1 MFFSISHVKNLYE
14 PTSRLIMSI
23 EVISILVLFLSFF
36 ILLLLKVP
44 VAYSI
49 GISTTISLLLNIDR
63 LPGLTTIAQ
72 RMTTGIDSFALLA
85 IPFFVLA
92 GEIMKRGGIAN
103 RLINFA
109 KSLVS
114 SLPGGLAYVNIL
126 ASMLFGAISGSAL
139 AATSAIGSIMT
150 DRMEEEG
157 LPRAFSASVNITS
170 STTGLLIPPSNI
182 LIVFALASGGS
193 ASVAALFIA
202 GYLPGILLGLALM
215 GYVAFVAVKRDFV
228 KGTRASFKEVWGYFS
243 KAFFSL
249 LLLVVVVGGIVA
261 GIFTAT
267 EASVIAVLYAAVLA
281 LIYGDVSTKGF
292 PDILLTSAKTTAVVM
307 FLICTSMAM
316 SWLFSFESIPEL
328 MSNFLLSQFSNKFA
342 IFLVIN
348 IVLLLVG
355 TFMDM
360 TPAVLIFTPIFL
372 PVVVALGMEPVHFGI
387 VMVLN
392 LCIGLCTPPVGTIL
406 FVGSG
411 IANISVTQVIKP
423 LIPFLIIMV
432 IVLLLVTYIPEI
444 SMILPRL
451 FHL

>member
-1 MFFSISHVKNLYE
+1 
-14 PTSRLIMSI
+14 MSI
-23 EVISILVLFLSFF
+23 EVISIIVLFASFF
-36 ILLLLKVP
+36 TLLLIKVP

-49 GISTTISLLLNIDR
+49 GISTTLSLLLNIDK

-109 KSLVS
+109 KSIVV
-114 SLPGGLAYVNIL
+114 SLPGGLAYVNVL
-126 ASMLFGAISGSAL
+126 ASMLFGAISGSAI

-150 DRMEEEG
+150 DRMEDEG
-157 LPRAFSASVNITS
+157 YPREFSASVNITS
-170 STTGLLIPPSNI
+170 ATTGLLIPPSNI
-182 LIVFALASGGS
+182 LIVFALASGGT
-193 ASVAALFIA
+193 ASVAALFLA
-202 GYLPGILLGLALM
+202 GYLPGILLGFAII
-215 GYVAFVAVKRDFV
+215 GYIIFVAIRRGFL
-228 KGTRASFKEVWGYFS
+228 KGERAPLSLVFKYFRKS
-243 KAFFSL
+243 FFSL
-249 LLLVVVVGGIVA
+249 LMLVIVVGGIVA
-261 GIFTAT
+261 GVFTAT
-267 EASVIAVLYAAVLA
+267 EASAIAVLYAAVLA
-281 LIYGDVSTKGF
+281 LIYGDISTKDF

-316 SWLFSFESIPEL
+316 SWLFSFEGIPEL
-328 MSNFLLSQFSNKFA
+328 ISNFLLEQFSNKIV

-348 IVLLLVG
+348 IVLLIIG

-372 PVVVALGMEPVHFGI
+372 PVVTELGMHPVHFGI
-387 VMVLN
+387 VLVLN

-411 IANISVTQVIKP
+411 VANVPVSKIVKP
-423 LIPFLIIMV
+423 LLPFLAIMV
-432 IVLLLVTYIPEI
+432 FVLLLVVYIPEI
-444 SMILPRL
+444 SMLLPTMFGL
-451 FHL
+451 

>member
-1 MFFSISHVKNLYE
+1 M
-14 PTSRLIMSI
+14 MSI
-23 EVISILVLFLSFF
+23 EVVSIIVLFVSFF
-36 ILLLLKVP
+36 ALLMMKVP
-44 VAYSI
+44 VAYCI
-49 GISTTISLLLNIDR
+49 GIATTISLLINIDGM
-63 LPGLTTIAQ
+63 PALTTIAQ

-92 GEIMKRGGIAN
+92 GEIMKRGGMAN
-103 RLINFA
+103 RLIDFA
-109 KSLVS
+109 KSLVA
-114 SLPGGLAYVNIL
+114 SLPGGLAYVNVL
-126 ASMLFGAISGSAL
+126 AAMLFGAISGSAI

-157 LPRAFSASVNITS
+157 YPREFSASVNITS
-170 STTGLLIPPSNI
+170 STTGLIIPPSNI
-182 LIVFALASGGS
+182 LIVYALASGGT

-215 GYVAFVAVKRDFV
+215 AYIAFAAYKKGFAKGVK
-228 KGTRASFKEVWGYFS
+228 TPALAIWTYFR

-249 LLLVVVVGGIVA
+249 LLLLIVVGGIVA

-267 EASVIAVLYAAVLA
+267 EASAIAVLYAAVLA
-281 LIYGDVSTKGF
+281 LIYGDITVKDF
-292 PDILLTSAKTTAVVM
+292 PNILLVSAKTTAVVM

-328 MSNFLLSQFSNKFA
+328 ISSFLLDQFNNKFV
-342 IFLVIN
+342 ILLIIN

-355 TFMDM
+355 TFMDI

-372 PVVVALGMEPVHFGI
+372 PVMTALGMDPVHFGI

-392 LCIGLCTPPVGTIL
+392 LCIGLCTPPVGTVL

-411 IANISVTQVIKP
+411 VAKVSVSQVIKP
-423 LIPFLIIMV
+423 LLPFLAVMIA
-432 IVLLLVTYIPEI
+432 VLFLVSYIPEI
-444 SMILPRL
+444 SMFLPNL
-451 FHL
+451 FNL

>member
-1 MFFSISHVKNLYE
+1 M
-14 PTSRLIMSI
+14 
-23 EVISILVLFLSFF
+23 EVISIIVLFVSFF
-36 ILLLLKVP
+36 VLLLLKVP

-49 GISTTISLLLNIDR
+49 GIATTLSLLLNIDK
-63 LPGLTTIAQ
+63 LPGITTIAQ
-72 RMTTGIDSFALLA
+72 RMTIGIDSFALLA
-85 IPFFVLA
+85 IPFFILA
-92 GEIMKRGGIAN
+92 GDIMKRGGIAT

-139 AATSAIGSIMT
+139 AAASAIGSIMT

-157 LPRAFSASVNITS
+157 YPRTLSASVNIAS

-182 LIVFALASGGS
+182 LIVYALASGGT

-202 GYLPGILLGLALM
+202 GYLPGILLGLAIM
-215 GYVAFVAVKRDFV
+215 GYVAFIAISKGYPKGKRATFFEIW
-228 KGTRASFKEVWGYFS
+228 TFFR

-267 EASVIAVLYAAVLA
+267 EASVIAVLYAAILSLV
-281 LIYGDVSTKGF
+281 YGDMKMKDFSGV
-292 PDILLTSAKTTAVVM
+292 LLSSAKTTAVVM

-316 SWLFSFESIPEL
+316 SWLFSFEGIPE
-328 MSNFLLSQFSNKFA
+328 MISSFLLDSLSNKFA
-342 IFLVIN
+342 IFLAIN
-348 IVLLLVG
+348 IILLIIG

-372 PVVVALGMEPVHFGI
+372 PVVIALGMDPVHFGI
-387 VMVLN
+387 VIVLN
-392 LCIGLCTPPVGTIL
+392 LSIGICTPPVGTLL

-411 IANISVTQVIKP
+411 VAKVSVTQVIRP
-423 LIPFLIIMV
+423 LLPFLLIMV
-432 IVLLLVTYIPEI
+432 AVLMLISFIPEI
-444 SMILPRL
+444 SMFLPQL
-451 FHL
+451 FEL

>member
-1 MFFSISHVKNLYE
+1 
-14 PTSRLIMSI
+14 MSI
-23 EVISILVLFLSFF
+23 EVISIIVLFASFF
-36 ILLLLKVP
+36 TLLLIKVP

-49 GISTTISLLLNIDR
+49 GISTTLSLLLNIDK

-109 KSLVS
+109 KSIVA
-114 SLPGGLAYVNIL
+114 SLPGGLAYVNVL
-126 ASMLFGAISGSAL
+126 ASMLFGAISGSAI

-157 LPRAFSASVNITS
+157 YPREFSASVNITS
-170 STTGLLIPPSNI
+170 ATTGLLIPPSNI
-182 LIVFALASGGS
+182 LIVFALASGGT
-193 ASVAALFIA
+193 ASVAALFLA
-202 GYLPGILLGLALM
+202 GYLPGILLGLTII
-215 GYVAFVAVKRDFV
+215 GYIVFVAIKRGFL
-228 KGTRASFKEVWGYFS
+228 KGERAPLSLVFKYFR

-249 LLLVVVVGGIVA
+249 LMLVIVVGGIVA

-267 EASVIAVLYAAVLA
+267 EASAIAVLYAGVLA
-281 LIYGDVSTKGF
+281 LIYGDVSTKDF

-316 SWLFSFESIPEL
+316 SWLFSFEGIPAL
-328 MSNFLLSQFSNKFA
+328 ISNFLLEQFSNKIV

-348 IVLLLVG
+348 IVLLIIG

-372 PVVVALGMEPVHFGI
+372 PVVTELGMHPVHFGI
-387 VMVLN
+387 VLVLN

-411 IANISVTQVIKP
+411 VANVPVSKIVKP
-423 LIPFLIIMV
+423 LLPFLAIMV
-432 IVLLLVTYIPEI
+432 FVLLLVVYIPEI
-444 SMILPRL
+444 SMYLPTVFGL
-451 FHL
+451 

>member
-1 MFFSISHVKNLYE
+1 
-14 PTSRLIMSI
+14 MSI
-23 EVISILVLFLSFF
+23 EVISIIVLFASFF
-36 ILLLLKVP
+36 TLLMLKVP

-49 GISTTISLLLNIDR
+49 GISTTISLLLNIDK
-63 LPGLTTIAQ
+63 LPGVTTIAQ

-109 KSLVS
+109 KSLVA
-114 SLPGGLAYVNIL
+114 SLPGGLAYVNVL
-126 ASMLFGAISGSAL
+126 ASMLFGAISGSAI

-157 LPRAFSASVNITS
+157 YPREFSASVNITS

-182 LIVFALASGGS
+182 LIVYALASGGT

-202 GYLPGILLGLALM
+202 GYLPGILLGVAIM
-215 GYVAFVAVKRDFV
+215 SYIAFVAITRKFT
-228 KGTRASFKEVWGYFS
+228 KGSRAPLSLIWTYFR

-249 LLLVVVVGGIVA
+249 LLLFIVVGGIVA
-261 GIFTAT
+261 GVFTAT
-267 EASVIAVLYAAVLA
+267 EASAIAVLYAAVLA
-281 LIYGDVSTKGF
+281 LIYGDISTKDF

-316 SWLFSFESIPEL
+316 SWLFSFEGIPEL
-328 MSNFLLSQFSNKFA
+328 ISGFLLEQFSNKIV

-348 IVLLLVG
+348 LVLLIIG

-372 PVVVALGMEPVHFGI
+372 PVVVALGMDPVHFGI
-387 VMVLN
+387 VLVLN

-411 IANISVTQVIKP
+411 IANVSVSQVVKP
-423 LIPFLIIMV
+423 LLPFLLIMV
-432 IVLLLVTYIPEI
+432 LVLLLITYIPEI
-444 SMILPRL
+444 SMYLPEL
-451 FHL
+451 FEL

>member
-1 MFFSISHVKNLYE
+1 
-14 PTSRLIMSI
+14 MSI
-23 EVISILVLFLSFF
+23 EVISIIVLFASFF
-36 ILLLLKVP
+36 TLLMLKVP

-49 GISTTISLLLNIDR
+49 GISTTISLLLNIDK
-63 LPGLTTIAQ
+63 LPGITTIAQ

-109 KSLVS
+109 KSLVA
-114 SLPGGLAYVNIL
+114 SLPGGLAYVNVL
-126 ASMLFGAISGSAL
+126 ASMLFGAISGSAI

-157 LPRAFSASVNITS
+157 LPRAFSASINITS

-182 LIVFALASGGS
+182 LIVYALASGGT

-202 GYLPGILLGLALM
+202 GYLPGILLGVAIIA
-215 GYVAFVAVKRDFV
+215 YIAFVAITRKFA
-228 KGTRASFKEVWGYFS
+228 KGERAPLSLIWTYFR

-249 LLLVVVVGGIVA
+249 LLLVIVVGGIVA
-261 GIFTAT
+261 GVFTAT
-267 EASVIAVLYAAVLA
+267 EASAIAVLYAGVLA
-281 LIYGDVSTKGF
+281 LIYGDISTKDF

-316 SWLFSFESIPEL
+316 SWLFSFEGIPEL
-328 MSNFLLSQFSNKFA
+328 ISNFLLEQFSNKIV

-348 IVLLLVG
+348 LVLLIIG

-372 PVVVALGMEPVHFGI
+372 PVVTELGMHPVHFGI
-387 VMVLN
+387 VLVLN

-411 IANISVTQVIKP
+411 IANISVSQVVKP
-423 LIPFLIIMV
+423 LLPFLLIMV
-432 IVLLLVTYIPEI
+432 LVLLLITYIPSI
-444 SMILPRL
+444 SMYLPEL
-451 FHL
+451 FDL

>member
-1 MFFSISHVKNLYE
+1 
-14 PTSRLIMSI
+14 MSI
-23 EVISILVLFLSFF
+23 EVVSILVLFVSFF
-36 ILLLLKVP
+36 ALLMIKVP

-49 GISTTISLLLNIDR
+49 GIATALSLLLNIDR
-63 LPGLTTIAQ
+63 LPSLTTIAQ

-103 RLINFA
+103 RLIDFA
-109 KSLVS
+109 KSLVA
-114 SLPGGLAYVNIL
+114 SLPGGLAYVNVL
-126 ASMLFGAISGSAL
+126 AAMLFGAISGSAI

-157 LPRAFSASVNITS
+157 YPRAFSASVNITS
-170 STTGLLIPPSNI
+170 STTGLIIPPSNI
-182 LIVFALASGGS
+182 LIVYALASGGT

-215 GYVAFVAVKRDFV
+215 AYIAFVAYKKGFV
-228 KGTRASFKEVWGYFS
+228 KGVKTPMMEIWTYFR

-249 LLLVVVVGGIVA
+249 LLLIIVVGGIVA

-267 EASVIAVLYAAVLA
+267 EASAIAVLYAAVLA
-281 LIYGDVSTKGF
+281 LIYGDIGTKDF
-292 PDILLTSAKTTAVVM
+292 PNILLMSAKTTAVVM

-328 MSNFLLSQFSNKFA
+328 ISGFLLDQFSNKFV
-342 IFLVIN
+342 ILLVIN
-348 IVLLLVG
+348 VVLLIVG
-355 TFMDM
+355 TFMDI

-372 PVVVALGMEPVHFGI
+372 PVMTSLGMDPVHFGI

-392 LCIGLCTPPVGTIL
+392 LCIGLCTPPVGTVL

-411 IANISVTQVIKP
+411 VAKVSVTEVIKP
-423 LIPFLIIMV
+423 LLPFLAVMIL
-432 IVLLLVTYIPEI
+432 VLLLVSYIPEI
-444 SMILPRL
+444 TLFLPNL
-451 FHL
+451 FNL

>member
-1 MFFSISHVKNLYE
+1 
-14 PTSRLIMSI
+14 MSI
-23 EVISILVLFLSFF
+23 EALSITVLFVSFF
-36 ILLLLKVP
+36 ILLMLNVP
-44 VAYSI
+44 VAYAI
-49 GISTTISLLLNIDR
+49 GISTTISLVLNIDKM
-63 LPGLTTIAQ
+63 PAITTIAQ
-72 RMTTGIDSFALLA
+72 RMTTGIDNFALLA

-109 KSLVS
+109 KSLVVR
-114 SLPGGLAYVNIL
+114 LPGGLAFVNVL
-126 ASMLFGAISGSAL
+126 ASMLFGAISGSAI

-150 DRMEEEG
+150 DRMEDEG
-157 LPRAFSASVNITS
+157 YPREFSASVNITS

-182 LIVFALASGGS
+182 LIVYALASGGT

-202 GYLPGILLGLALM
+202 GYLPGILLGLAIM
-215 GYVAFVAVKRDFV
+215 GYVAFVAIRRNFA
-228 KGTRASFKEVWGYFS
+228 KGKGASLPEIWNYFR

-249 LLLVVVVGGIVA
+249 LLLVIVVGGIVA
-261 GIFTAT
+261 GVFTAT
-267 EASVIAVLYAAVLA
+267 EASVIAVLYAAILA
-281 LIYGDVSTKGF
+281 LIYGEINTKDF

-328 MSNFLLSQFSNKFA
+328 MSGFLLEQFSNKFV

-348 IVLLLVG
+348 IILLIVG
-355 TFMDM
+355 TFMDI

-372 PVVVALGMEPVHFGI
+372 PVVTALGMNPVHFGI

-411 IANISVTQVIKP
+411 VAKISVSQVIKP
-423 LIPFLIIMV
+423 LLPFLAIMI
-432 IVLLLVTYIPEI
+432 IVLLLVSYIPEI
-444 SMILPRL
+444 SMFLPRL
-451 FHL
+451 FNL

>member
-1 MFFSISHVKNLYE
+1 
-14 PTSRLIMSI
+14 MSI
-23 EVISILVLFLSFF
+23 EVISIIVLFASFF
-36 ILLLLKVP
+36 TLLMLKVP

-49 GISTTISLLLNIDR
+49 GISTTISLLLNIDK
-63 LPGLTTIAQ
+63 LPGLTTVAQ

-109 KSLVS
+109 KSLVA
-114 SLPGGLAYVNIL
+114 SLPGGLAYVNVL
-126 ASMLFGAISGSAL
+126 ASMLFGAISGSAI

-157 LPRAFSASVNITS
+157 YPREFSASVNITS

-182 LIVFALASGGS
+182 LIVYALASGGT

-202 GYLPGILLGLALM
+202 GYLPGILLGVAIM
-215 GYVAFVAVKRDFV
+215 SYIAFVAITRKFA
-228 KGTRASFKEVWGYFS
+228 KGSRVPLALIWTYFR

-249 LLLVVVVGGIVA
+249 LLLVIVVGGIVA

-267 EASVIAVLYAAVLA
+267 EASAIAVLYAAVLA
-281 LIYGDVSTKGF
+281 LVYGDITTKDF

-316 SWLFSFESIPEL
+316 SWLFSFEGIPEL
-328 MSNFLLSQFSNKFA
+328 ISGFLLEQFSNKIV

-348 IVLLLVG
+348 LVLLIIG

-372 PVVVALGMEPVHFGI
+372 PVVVALGMHPVHFGI
-387 VMVLN
+387 VLVLN

-411 IANISVTQVIKP
+411 IANVSVSQVVKP
-423 LIPFLIIMV
+423 LLPFLLIMV
-432 IVLLLVTYIPEI
+432 IVLLLITYIPEI
-444 SMILPRL
+444 SMYLPRL
-451 FHL
+451 FDL

>member
-1 MFFSISHVKNLYE
+1 
-14 PTSRLIMSI
+14 MSI
-23 EVISILVLFLSFF
+23 EVISIIVLFTSFF
-36 ILLLLKVP
+36 TLLMLKVP

-49 GISTTISLLLNIDR
+49 GISTTISLLLNIDK
-63 LPGLTTIAQ
+63 LPGITTIAQ
-72 RMTTGIDSFALLA
+72 RMTTAIDSFALLA

-109 KSLVS
+109 KSLVA
-114 SLPGGLAYVNIL
+114 SLPGGLAYVNVL
-126 ASMLFGAISGSAL
+126 ASMLFGAISGSAI

-157 LPRAFSASVNITS
+157 YPREFSASVNITS

-182 LIVFALASGGS
+182 LIVYALASGGT

-202 GYLPGILLGLALM
+202 GYLPGILLGVAIM
-215 GYVAFVAVKRDFV
+215 SYIAFVAITRKFA
-228 KGTRASFKEVWGYFS
+228 KGSRVPLALIWTYFR

-249 LLLVVVVGGIVA
+249 LLLVIVVGGIVA

-267 EASVIAVLYAAVLA
+267 EASAIAVLYAAVLA
-281 LIYGDVSTKGF
+281 LIYGDISTKDF
-292 PDILLTSAKTTAVVM
+292 PNILLTAAKTTAVVM

-316 SWLFSFESIPEL
+316 SWLFSFEGIPEL
-328 MSNFLLSQFSNKFA
+328 ISGFLLEQFSNKIV

-348 IVLLLVG
+348 LVLLIVG

-372 PVVVALGMEPVHFGI
+372 PVVLALGMHPVHFGI
-387 VMVLN
+387 VLVLN

-411 IANISVTQVIKP
+411 IANVSVSQVVKP
-423 LIPFLIIMV
+423 LLPILLIMV
-432 IVLLLVTYIPEI
+432 IVLLLITYIPEI
-444 SMILPRL
+444 SMYLPRL
-451 FHL
+451 FDL

>member
-1 MFFSISHVKNLYE
+1 
-14 PTSRLIMSI
+14 MSI
-23 EVISILVLFLSFF
+23 EVLSIIVLFVSFF
-36 ILLLLKVP
+36 VLLLIKVP

-49 GISTTISLLLNIDR
+49 GISTTFSLLLNIDK

-85 IPFFVLA
+85 IPFFIFA

-114 SLPGGLAYVNIL
+114 SLPGGLAYVNVL

-139 AATSAIGSIMT
+139 ASASAIGSIMT

-157 LPRAFSASVNITS
+157 YPRTLSASVNITA

-182 LIVFALASGGS
+182 LIVYALASGGT

-202 GYLPGILLGLALM
+202 GYFPGILLGFAIM
-215 GYVAFVAVKRDFV
+215 GYVAFIAISKKFKR
-228 KGTRASFKEVWGYFS
+228 GQRATLLEVWTFFR

-249 LLLVVVVGGIVA
+249 LLLVIVVGGIVA

-281 LIYGDVSTKGF
+281 LVYGDMKTKDF
-292 PDILLTSAKTTAVVM
+292 PETLLKSAKTTAVVM

-316 SWLFSFESIPEL
+316 SWLFSFQGIPE
-328 MSNFLLSQFSNKFA
+328 MISSFLLDSLNNKFA
-342 IFLVIN
+342 IFLAIN
-348 IVLLLVG
+348 IILLIIG

-372 PVVVALGMEPVHFGI
+372 PVVTTLGMDPVHFGI
-387 VMVLN
+387 VIVLN
-392 LCIGLCTPPVGTIL
+392 LCVGICTPPVGTLL
-406 FVGSG
+406 FVGSSV
-411 IANISVTQVIKP
+411 AKVSVTKVIKP
-423 LIPFLIIMV
+423 LLPFLAIMV
-432 IVLLLVTYIPEI
+432 VVLMLITYIPEI
-444 SMILPRL
+444 SMFLPKFFNL
-451 FHL
+451 